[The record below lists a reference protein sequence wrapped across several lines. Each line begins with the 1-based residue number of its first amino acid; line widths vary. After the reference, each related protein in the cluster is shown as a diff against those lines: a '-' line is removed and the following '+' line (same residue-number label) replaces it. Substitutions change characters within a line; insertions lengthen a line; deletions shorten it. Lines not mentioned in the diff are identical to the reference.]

1 MTNPEVAILM
11 LGLFILLVLLGFPVA
26 FTLLAMGVG
35 FGYYAYYEAGSIQ
48 IIADS
53 FNNKIFYLLNQNTY
67 SVMENDTLVAIPL
80 FLFMGYVVERSN
92 IVSKLFYALQLAA
105 RNLPGSMAIAALI
118 TCAVFSTAS
127 GIVGAVVTL
136 MGLLA
141 FPAMAK
147 AHYDKSFAA
156 GVICAGGTLGIL
168 IPPSIMLIV
177 YAAIAE
183 LSVLRLYAAAVLPGF
198 LLAGSYIVYVIIRVL
213 LKPSLAPKPS
223 EEDVPPKSVIY
234 FELLTSFVPLT
245 ALIMLVLG
253 SILGGL
259 ATPAEAAAMG
269 ALGGLVLAAIYRSLN
284 WVMLKESVYLTA
296 KATAM
301 VCWLFVGSWTFAS
314 VFSYLGGHEIIEH
327 FVLGFNLAPWQ
338 FLVLVQAIIFLLGWP
353 LEWSEILII
362 FVPIFLPMLD
372 NFGINPYFFA
382 MLVALNLQTSF
393 LTPPMAMSAY
403 YLKGVLGKMIEL
415 VEIFRGIIPY
425 LAIVIFIMILMY
437 QFPEIALWLP
447 DVFFGKY
454 IP

>member
-1 MTNPEVAILM
+1 MTDPQVAILM
-11 LGLFILLVLLGFPVA
+11 LCLFIVLVLLGFPIA

-35 FGYYAYYEAGSIQ
+35 FGYYAYYQGGIETFGDLFS
-48 IIADS
+48 
-53 FNNKIFYLLNQNTY
+53 NNIFYLLNQNTY

-80 FLFMGYVVERSN
+80 FLFMGYVVERAN
-92 IVSKLFYALQLAA
+92 IVNRLFYSLQMAA

-141 FPAMAK
+141 FPAMAT
-147 AHYDKSFAA
+147 AGYDKKFAS

-183 LSVLRLYAAAVLPGF
+183 LSPLRLYAAAMFPGL
-198 LLAGSYIVYVIIRVL
+198 LLACLYIVYVIVRVMSQ
-213 LKPSLAPKPS
+213 PSLAPKPRD
-223 EEDVPPKSVIY
+223 EDVPPARKIY
-234 FELLTSFVPLT
+234 WDLMVSFVPLT
-245 ALIMLVLG
+245 ALIASVLG

-269 ALGGLVLAAIYRSLN
+269 ALGGLFLALLYRSLS
-284 WVMLKESVYLTA
+284 WEKVKESVFLTA

-301 VCWLFVGSWTFAS
+301 VCWLFIGSWTFAS
-314 VFSYLGGHEIIEH
+314 VFSYLGGHDVIEH
-327 FVLGFNLAPWQ
+327 WVLSFDLAPWQ
-338 FLVLVQAIIFLLGWP
+338 FLVLVQIIIFVLGWP

-372 NFGINPYFFA
+372 NFGVNPYFFA

-403 YLKGVLGKMIEL
+403 YLKGVLKNQIEL
-415 VEIFRGIIPY
+415 MEIFKGILPY
-425 LAIVIFIMILMY
+425 LAIVIFSMVLLY
-437 QFPEIALWLP
+437 QFPGIALWLP
-447 DVFFGKY
+447 DYLFGVY
-454 IP
+454 VQ

>member
-1 MTNPEVAILM
+1 MTDPQVAIFM
-11 LGLFILLVLLGFPVA
+11 LSLFIVLVLLGFPIA
-26 FTLLAMGVG
+26 FTLLAMGVA
-35 FGYYAYYEAGSIQ
+35 FGYYAYYTDEPHSF
-48 IIADS
+48 ADM
-53 FNNKIFYLLNQNTY
+53 FDNNIFYLLNQNTY
-67 SVMENDTLVAIPL
+67 SVMENDILVAIPL
-80 FLFMGYVVERSN
+80 FLFMGYVVERAN
-92 IVSKLFYALQLAA
+92 IVDRLFFSLYMAA
-105 RNLPGSMAIAALI
+105 RNLPGSLAIAALL

-141 FPAMAK
+141 YPAMAN
-147 AHYDKSFAA
+147 ANYNKSFAS

-183 LSVLRLYAAAVLPGF
+183 LSPLRLYAAAVFPGL
-198 LLAGSYIVYVIIRVL
+198 LLAGLYIVYVMIRVYFN
-213 LKPSLAPKPS
+213 PAIAPKPR
-223 EEDVPPKSVIY
+223 EEDIPPPSKIY
-234 FELLTSFVPLT
+234 LDLLISFVPLT
-245 ALIMLVLG
+245 VLIMLVLG

-269 ALGGLVLAAIYRSLN
+269 ALGGLVLAAIYRSLT
-284 WVMLKESVYLTA
+284 WQKVKESVFLTA

-314 VFSYLGGHEIIEH
+314 VFSVLGGHDIIETW
-327 FVLGFNLAPWQ
+327 FLAMNLEPWQ
-338 FLVLVQAIIFLLGWP
+338 FLVLAQLIIFLLGWP

-372 NFGINPYFFA
+372 TFGVNPYFFA

-403 YLKGVLGKMIEL
+403 YLKGVLKSKIEL
-415 VEIFRGIIPY
+415 MEIFRGLMPY
-425 LAIVIFIMILMY
+425 LGIVILTMVLMY
-437 QFPEIALWLP
+437 QFPGIALWFP
-447 DVFFGKY
+447 DYLFGEY

>member
-11 LGLFILLVLLGFPVA
+11 LCLFIVLVLLGFPIA
-26 FTLLAMGVG
+26 FTLIAMGVG
-35 FGYYAYYEAGSIQ
+35 FGYYAYYQAPDSL
-48 IIADS
+48 ADL
-53 FNNKIFYLLNQNTY
+53 FNNQIFYLLNQNTY

-80 FLFMGYVVERSN
+80 FLFMGYVVERAD
-92 IVSKLFYALQLAA
+92 IVGRLFRSLQMAA
-105 RNLPGSMAIAALI
+105 HNLPGSMAIAALI

-141 FPAMAK
+141 YPAMAN
-147 AHYDKSFAA
+147 ANYDKKFAA

-183 LSVLRLYAAAVLPGF
+183 LSPLRLYAAAMFPG
-198 LLAGSYIVYVIIRVL
+198 LMLASLYIVYSIVRVTIN
-213 LKPSLAPKPS
+213 PSIAPKPAK
-223 EEDVPPKSVIY
+223 DTIPPVLEIY
-234 FELLTSFVPLT
+234 KDLLFSFVPLT
-245 ALIMLVLG
+245 VLIVTVLG

-269 ALGGLVLAAIYRSLN
+269 AFGAMILAALYRALT
-284 WVMLKESVYLTA
+284 WQKIQESVFLCA

-314 VFSYLGGHEIIEH
+314 IFSYLGGHDVIEH
-327 FVLGFNLAPWQ
+327 WVLGMELAPWQ
-338 FLVLVQAIIFLLGWP
+338 FLVMVQAIIFVLGWP

-372 NFGINPYFFA
+372 NFGVNPYFFA

-403 YLKGVLGKMIEL
+403 YLKGVLKNQLEL
-415 VEIFRGIIPY
+415 VEIFKGLIPY
-425 LAIVIFIMILMY
+425 LGIVLFSMVLLY

-447 DVFFGKY
+447 DYLFGEY
-454 IP
+454 VP